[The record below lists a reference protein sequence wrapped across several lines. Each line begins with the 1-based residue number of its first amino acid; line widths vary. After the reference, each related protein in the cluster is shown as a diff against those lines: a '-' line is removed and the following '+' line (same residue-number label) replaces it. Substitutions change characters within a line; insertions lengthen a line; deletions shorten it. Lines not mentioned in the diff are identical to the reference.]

1 MHRAFDQERKSS
13 WLRSMWPRRL
23 IALTMLVPMLIRPG
37 RLASQT
43 VVPDA
48 GATRAVASCPTPPPV
63 VLDDPTFPL
72 YTLSRRSA
80 ADVACLREALR
91 AGRFED
97 ALRLYFPRSRRP
109 RFVNWVVYVERDGT
123 VHQAVIQNEEP
134 TRVLHNETR
143 MWALVFADAPPTRRA
158 EFPGLDAEKDTADV
172 LIARRVVAHGRDPLI
187 PLIIKGVAKL
197 VSVDASPPTAVSD
210 SVQLARFDRLSLEG
224 VEPPL
229 YVASARFGLSEDTE
243 VELAITPVFGKMWPS
258 ALPTPG
264 VGRSVAPSPLRSVYM
279 NVVNARAR
287 GFELSVAGGFT
298 VRPKQGNADTLR
310 TGEARRVVVNA
321 YLLGVANVARFRS
334 PGTRLWGRGARS
346 DWRESALGVAV
357 GTNVLTGS
365 VGDDLIT
372 GVTVSRLLGYGG
384 LVAGVNWRHERDY
397 TRTEPRDRRPPR
409 PFLALEVRL

>member
-143 MWALVFADAPPTRRA
+143 
-158 EFPGLDAEKDTADV
+158 
-172 LIARRVVAHGRDPLI
+172 
-187 PLIIKGVAKL
+187 
-197 VSVDASPPTAVSD
+197 
-210 SVQLARFDRLSLEG
+210 